1 MSFGSKLSIDHNIA
15 RSVHDDGEYKITI
28 TVERH
33 GAQPITERDAELA
46 LTRTIPLMFNQ
57 RTTFGGQS

>member
-28 TVERH
+28 Y
-33 GAQPITERDAELA
+33 
-46 LTRTIPLMFNQ
+46 
-57 RTTFGGQS
+57 S